1 TSNGVAVTLSA
12 PVNDGNGNLTYTA
25 MAGSVTVFTLTLNSD
40 GTYSFTLA
48 APVDHALNSDSLTL
62 NFKVIATDFDGDTA
76 SIVLPVKINDDKPYF
91 TNVQSLHVHE
101 NDLPQG
107 SDADKEPVTVNG
119 QFQLVQGADTVASFA
134 LDSSVSP
141 VQGLTSNG
149 VAVTLSAP
157 VNDGN
162 GNLTYT
168 AMAGSVTVFTLTLNS
183 DGTYSFTLAAPVDHA
198 LNSDSLTL
206 NFKVIATDFDGDTA
220 SIVLPVKIND

>member
-1 TSNGVAVTLSA
+1 LDSSVNPVQGLTSNGVAVTLSA

-91 TNVQSLHVHE
+91 TNVKGLHVHE

-107 SDADKEPVTVNG
+107 SDTDKEPVTVNG

-134 LDSSVSP
+134 LDGSVNP

-157 VNDGN
+157 VDDGN

-183 DGTYSFTLAAPVDHA
+183 DGTY
-198 LNSDSLTL
+198 
-206 NFKVIATDFDGDTA
+206 
-220 SIVLPVKIND
+220 